1 AGILLG
7 IAVALTREA
16 GDRTVRDREKLEKLS
31 GLPTLAELSGK
42 RGGTPRFGSD
52 GALDDAVRGLRARLL
67 RAMGSEGRR
76 VLVTA
81 PFGGEGTTTTALN
94 LSLALAEIG
103 EE

>member
-1 AGILLG
+1 MGFIAGILLG

-67 RAMGSEGRR
+67 RTRCQ
-76 VLVTA
+76 VTVHSAVA
-81 PFGGEGTTTTALN
+81 PRQL
-94 LSLALAEIG
+94 LSSRLRPTRHIFR
-103 EE
+103 